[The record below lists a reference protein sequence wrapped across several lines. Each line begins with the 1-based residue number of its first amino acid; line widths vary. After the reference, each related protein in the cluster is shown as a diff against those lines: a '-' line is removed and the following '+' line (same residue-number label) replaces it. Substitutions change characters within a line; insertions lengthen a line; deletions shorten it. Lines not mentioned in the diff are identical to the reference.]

1 MAVTGMPQKPL
12 NVMTIKGKITDQF
25 DKYMI
30 VSFQQSTLVL
40 SIGTEKV
47 SEVKD
52 SGLADNERT
61 LHVGILE
68 DNSYV

>member
-1 MAVTGMPQKPL
+1 M
-12 NVMTIKGKITDQF
+12 MTVKGKIDDLY

-30 VSFQQSTLVL
+30 VSFQSSTLVL
-40 SIGTEKV
+40 SIGSEKV

-52 SGLADNERT
+52 SGLVDNERT

-68 DNSYV
+68 DSSYI